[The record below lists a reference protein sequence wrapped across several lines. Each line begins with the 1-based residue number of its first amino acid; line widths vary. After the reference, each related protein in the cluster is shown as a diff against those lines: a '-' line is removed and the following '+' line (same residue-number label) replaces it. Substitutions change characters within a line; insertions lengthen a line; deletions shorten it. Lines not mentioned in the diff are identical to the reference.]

1 MGATVRSLTVTT
13 PRSGGPRMERVSLV
27 VPVLN
32 EAESLPRFLAALDTA
47 LAPRTASRFS
57 EVVFVDDGSRDGTRE
72 LLRDFAARPHPYT
85 VRIIERSEARGP
97 ANAEIV
103 GCQMASNDWVGK
115 MDVDGQHPLEAL
127 GRLADAI
134 SPEVDVVVASRYM
147 RDGVNDWSPF
157 RGLMSRSA
165 LLLSQLLIPAARRT
179 TDPVSGFFLVR
190 RQLAEGLDPSIA
202 KYKML
207 LYVLAKHP
215 NVRLR
220 EVPFRMG
227 DRRAGVSKIVVRP
240 NVYIPNYLEELL
252 RYGQITRNDAQILRF
267 ERIAEPP
274 RALSRSTRAS
284 SPTYPIGDRFNEARR
299 ARD

>member
-1 MGATVRSLTVTT
+1 MGAAPATKAGAAGRPL
-13 PRSGGPRMERVSLV
+13 ENVSLV

-32 EAESLPRFLAALDTA
+32 EAESLPKFLRALDSA
-47 LAPRTASRFS
+47 LKPSASS
-57 EVVFVDDGSRDGTRE
+57 VVTEVLFVDDGSKDGTRE
-72 LLRDFAARPHPYT
+72 ALRSYASMPHDFD
-85 VRIIERSEARGP
+85 VRIVERDQARGP

-103 GCQMASNDWVGK
+103 GCQLASNPWVSK

-127 GRLADAI
+127 RRVTAAVSQD
-134 SPEVDVVVASRYM
+134 VDVVVASRYTHE
-147 RDGVNDWSPF
+147 GVNDWSPF
-157 RGLMSRSA
+157 RGVISRSA

-179 TDPVSGFFLVR
+179 TDPVSGFFMVR

-215 NVRLR
+215 NARLR

-227 DRRAGVSKIVVRP
+227 DRRAGRSKIVIRP
-240 NVYIPNYLEELL
+240 DVYIPNFLEELL
-252 RYGQITRNDAQILRF
+252 RYGQITRNDAQLLRF
-267 ERIAEPP
+267 EKSSELP
-274 RALSRSTRAS
+274 RTHARTTRVPAQG
-284 SPTYPIGDRFNEARR
+284 YPAGGAFNEGMG